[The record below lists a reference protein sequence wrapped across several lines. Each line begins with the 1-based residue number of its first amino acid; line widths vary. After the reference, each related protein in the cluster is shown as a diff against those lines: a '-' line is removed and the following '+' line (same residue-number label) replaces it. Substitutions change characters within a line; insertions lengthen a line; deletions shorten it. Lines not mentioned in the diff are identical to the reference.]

1 MGLWTVA
8 STCSTWRERCQNVPY
23 GKWPYITTTAL
34 SMIRSFWLHGQAR
47 YGIVVE
53 IAITSALS
61 LINTFRS
68 GGRAWVVLAEFYH
81 LLFANVE
88 RLCTRSY
95 PNSTSLLVILMYRR
109 EPSLHLNPRAEWIW
123 WSSSSLFLCV
133 KLTLS
138 TWVSGCHVS
147 LRMPLWYSREGFYR
161 HMSTCVLWKQR
172 CASFAFLGT
181 SSVLEPELGSLCTS
195 FTAGAFRLTRIVM
208 TSSLAAQKMFNQAER
223 RKPSSVDCQCAL
235 MCFPSGS
242 IWRHLGKSL
251 KNQKGISCQT
261 NLAMS
266 PYKCRRLWWYVIV
279 TDSHVVII
287 LINIHEAGFFV
298 W

>member
-81 LLFANVE
+81 LLFANVV
-88 RLCTRSY
+88 RLCTKSY

-123 WSSSSLFLCV
+123 WSFFFPFPLCEV
-133 KLTLS
+133 DA
-138 TWVSGCHVS
+138 VH
-147 LRMPLWYSREGFYR
+147 
-161 HMSTCVLWKQR
+161 
-172 CASFAFLGT
+172 LG
-181 SSVLEPELGSLCTS
+181 
-195 FTAGAFRLTRIVM
+195 FRL
-208 TSSLAAQKMFNQAER
+208 S
-223 RKPSSVDCQCAL
+223 
-235 MCFPSGS
+235 CFTPYAPL
-242 IWRHLGKSL
+242 IL
-251 KNQKGISCQT
+251 KGG
-261 NLAMS
+261 L
-266 PYKCRRLWWYVIV
+266 
-279 TDSHVVII
+279 
-287 LINIHEAGFFV
+287 
-298 W
+298 